1 MHIFI
6 SGASRGLGL
15 ALALA
20 AAERGHTVWAGV
32 RDPAGMAAACE
43 QYQGLIRPVALDVTS
58 EASIAAAAG
67 ALAAQGVKLDAI
79 VNNAAVLL
87 GREAAIEE
95 LELGELQASF
105 TVNLFGPLLVVK
117 HVLPLVAERRT
128 AVIVNISSEAGST
141 AGAYGGDYPYA
152 LSKAG
157 LNYFS
162 LQLRAYLREAGTKV
176 YAVHP
181 GWIQTDMGG
190 AAAPG
195 DPAEAAAGIL
205 RLIENRDV
213 QGEAVF
219 VDHTGAPLPL

>member
-1 MHIFI
+1 MEIFI

-15 ALALA
+15 ALVEA
-20 AAERGHTVWAGV
+20 AAGRGHTVWAGV
-32 RDPAGMAAACE
+32 RDPGSLSAASE
-43 QYQGLIRPVALDVTS
+43 RYPGLIRPVELDVAAES
-58 EASIAAAAG
+58 SIAAAAVV
-67 ALAAQGVKLDAI
+67 LRDQGVRLEAI

-87 GREAAIEE
+87 GRSATIEE
-95 LELGELQASF
+95 LELAELSDSF

-117 HVLPLVAERRT
+117 HLLPLVADRRT

-162 LQLRAYLREAGTKV
+162 LQLRAYLRDAGTKV

-195 DPAEAAAGIL
+195 DPVEAAAGIL

-219 VDHTGAPLPL
+219 VDYTGAPLPL